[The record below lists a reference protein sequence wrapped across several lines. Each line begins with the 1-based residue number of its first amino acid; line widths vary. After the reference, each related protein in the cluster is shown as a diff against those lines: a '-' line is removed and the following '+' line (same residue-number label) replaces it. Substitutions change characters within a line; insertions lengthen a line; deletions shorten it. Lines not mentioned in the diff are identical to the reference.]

1 MGVLGIRIVVNL
13 PRLVLDLL
21 RLVNDP
27 DVDFMD
33 VDVML
38 GVGLL
43 VLEVGVGLVV
53 FVDVAVDLVDLVLP
67 VLLVLAVHMGG
78 KVPEFC

>member
-21 RLVNDP
+21 RLVNDL

-53 FVDVAVDLVDLVLP
+53 FVDVAVDLVGLVLP

>member
-43 VLEVGVGLVV
+43 ALEVGVGLVV

>member
-53 FVDVAVDLVDLVLP
+53 FVDVAVDLVGLVLP
-67 VLLVLAVHMGG
+67 VLPVLAVHMGG

>member
-21 RLVNDP
+21 RLVNDL